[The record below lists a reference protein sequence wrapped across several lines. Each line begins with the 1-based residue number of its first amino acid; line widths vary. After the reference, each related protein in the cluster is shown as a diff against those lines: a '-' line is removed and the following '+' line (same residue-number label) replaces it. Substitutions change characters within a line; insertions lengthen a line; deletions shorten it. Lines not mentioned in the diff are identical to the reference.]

1 MCDRDGT
8 HVNGK
13 HGMGVLLE
21 KKWVRLVKGHA
32 RRLMV
37 AVLFNID
44 DIFDFL
50 TIRVLRFLLFPSP
63 LVFAPLPDAASYRI
77 GGMSLTRCQLPGTE
91 PDGYLLLK
99 GS

>member
-21 KKWVRLVKGHA
+21 KKWVRLAKGHA

-44 DIFDFL
+44 DMLIF
-50 TIRVLRFLLFPSP
+50 
-63 LVFAPLPDAASYRI
+63 
-77 GGMSLTRCQLPGTE
+77 
-91 PDGYLLLK
+91 
-99 GS
+99 